1 MRAQED
7 AVSAP
12 GVPAAPVASVTGAAG
27 DGNPTR
33 RALFRGAAGVG
44 AAGVAAA
51 ALSGLG
57 GRAAADRTKA
67 DRGAD
72 SRVIGEPD
80 HGQKAA
86 DPAEQ
91 IVVHVKDAA
100 AGHIDLYRGA
110 GLVRLHDP
118 ELARRLARLSRP

>member
-1 MRAQED
+1 MPALQD
-7 AVSAP
+7 AAVSA
-12 GVPAAPVASVTGAAG
+12 GRESAASVTGRAA

-57 GRAAADRTKA
+57 ARGMAGRASAGHAAEA
-67 DRGAD
+67 DLAGGAD
-72 SRVIGEPD
+72 DRDTGAGTE
-80 HGQKAA
+80 A
-86 DPAEQ
+86 AEQ

-100 AGHIDLYRGA
+100 GGRIDLYRGA
-110 GLVRLHDP
+110 ALVRLHDP
-118 ELARRLARLSRP
+118 ELARRLTRLSGP

>member
-7 AVSAP
+7 AARSAP
-12 GVPAAPVASVTGAAG
+12 AVLAAPVAGQAEG
-27 DGNPTR
+27 GNPTR

-57 GRAAADRTKA
+57 ARATAGRGVAVHDSDADLAAGPAGDG
-67 DRGAD
+67 D
-72 SRVIGEPD
+72 I
-80 HGQKAA
+80 AA
-86 DPAEQ
+86 EDAEQ

-100 AGHIDLYRGA
+100 AGRIDLYRGS